1 MVFLKTLLIIL
12 LVYFGIKLLA
22 KYFGPMLI
30 KYVFRKVQRKMENQF
45 NPGQQESRSTSNS
58 KTSSNRFK
66 TKSNKKSKVGE
77 YVDYEEIE

>member
-22 KYFGPMLI
+22 KYFGPMLM
-30 KYVFRKVQRKMENQF
+30 KYFLKKVQRKMQNQF
-45 NPGQQESRSTSNS
+45 NPGQQEPKSDAQTSRNKFKS
-58 KTSSNRFK
+58 KSKPKR
-66 TKSNKKSKVGE
+66 KVGE